1 MLSLASS
8 ATGVF
13 ESICGFG
20 WVGCVEIDLWNVGCA
35 VGCYW
40 VFLLWIAPG
49 CFGWARGGR
58 DIATGWGAQGPGCAS
73 LGRTFVGAGPR
84 RPAVVVRRHEGV
96 SAVCVSG

>member
-20 WVGCVEIDLWNVGCA
+20 WVGRVEMDLWNVGFA
-35 VGCYW
+35 VGCDW

-49 CFGWARGGR
+49 RFGRNSVICPPARR
-58 DIATGWGAQGPGCAS
+58 
-73 LGRTFVGAGPR
+73 
-84 RPAVVVRRHEGV
+84 
-96 SAVCVSG
+96 